1 MRVIRLGTLVV
12 QKAAYEPSHRDSLK
26 VGHWVG
32 LITEVVNNTQGIPGS
47 VMIEWIDTEAPPDY
61 NHQYGI
67 SFATLHNDYQRF
79 DLFPTNEKTDL

>member
-1 MRVIRLGTLVV
+1 MQLEFEPGTLVV
-12 QKAAYEPSHRDSLK
+12 QKAALRPESLLQ

-32 LITEVVNNTQGIPGS
+32 LITEVVNNPQGTPEG

-67 SFATLHNDYQRF
+67 SFATLRNDYQRF
-79 DLFPTNEKTDL
+79 DLFPVDEKTDL